1 MSVTAGTALIDVKP
15 SMRSFPGELSRG
27 SVSAGR
33 KAGSQMGKAYGQ
45 SAKQSSAPLLK
56 SLATG
61 FVVTAG
67 ATKTVEY
74 LKNSVDEA
82 SDLQQSVGGVG
93 AVFKKD
99 VAQIEKSSRAASQA
113 LGLSRNEYNELAS
126 TLGSTLKNKG
136 IKAFTADTQKLI
148 GVGADLSAQFGGSTQ
163 DAVNALS
170 SAMRGEMD
178 PIERYG
184 VTLNQASLEAEAY
197 SSGIVKRT
205 KDTAGIKAAQN
216 KAIVAQRDYN
226 SAVKEHGKNS
236 DEAMSAESRMIAAQS
251 RLGKLMEGKKV
262 QLTDQQKAQAAL
274 SLITKQSADAQ
285 GAFGREADTLAG
297 KRARLS
303 ASWTNLSATL
313 GTHLL
318 PLLTKGTGFLNDFFA
333 EMESGEG
340 AGGELVTFF
349 KSLGSPE
356 NKKAFEDIGTSVK
369 SLFSGLASGTKGE
382 GPQLTG
388 VLNGAATAVR
398 FLAEHVDTL
407 VNYAPA
413 FLGLLAGYKLLQGAN
428 NLLGRQSAIGMG
440 LQVTSTLSLAASN
453 RALAASQKAVAVS
466 TGQATAAEKVGLL
479 TRIRTRVATIASTI
493 AEMAATAA
501 KKAGAIATRVLN
513 AVMRMNPLG
522 IVITALTALGV
533 GLVIAYKKSDTFR
546 RIVDGAFS
554 KVRAVASSVV
564 GWFRTTAWPWLS
576 TFFTGVGTKARAL
589 YTRYIG
595 PAFSKIGSASRS
607 VFGWIRNT
615 GWPWMRSALGFI
627 GSAVRTLWS
636 KAIKP
641 YFGFFLGIYKRVFG
655 WLKNTGAPWA
665 MGALRAIGGGAKT
678 LWTKWISP
686 YFSRVR
692 SGAGKL
698 VDAFRS
704 AKNGIGKAW
713 GGLKDAVSKPIITAL
728 GWVNRYFI
736 GPINSMLSKVGAS
749 FSVPKINV
757 GGQGQKGY
765 QEQSTRQRSGDAK
778 FNTGGTVK
786 GRSPHKRADNIRAWL
801 TAGEFVQP
809 VDTVRH
815 YGSAAMEAVRQ
826 RKADIVPRY
835 ATGGLVYQRM
845 ASWLKKSV
853 PGAVITSTNGG
864 GHAKNSYHYQNKAID
879 IGGPPDIMRAAASAI
894 QKSFGTK
901 ILELI
906 HNPGYSVK
914 NGKRVS
920 PGFWGGGTWA
930 GHANH
935 VHWAMNALTGGAS
948 LGGGMLTGLAK
959 KVLDQGKGALDA
971 LLTKAPKGMWGS
983 AMVGVGKKM
992 TQSIYDKVIGSLEVS
1007 GDTSAPGGGVERWR
1021 SLVVKALGMV
1031 GQPTS
1036 LANVTLRRMM
1046 QESGG
1051 NARAINNW
1059 DSNAKAG
1066 TPSKGLM
1073 QVIGPTFRAYAMK
1086 GFSSNVYD
1094 PLSNIL
1100 ASMRYAI
1107 SRYGSLAKAYN
1118 KPGGYTSGTHNA
1130 SPGPHWVGE
1139 HGREIVWFRGGE
1151 RVTSNTRSQQI
1162 ASRPAG
1168 PQRIYGELKLRD
1180 GRAYIEGIAEDV
1192 FTDMNDGAL
1201 ALAGM
1206 GRG

>member
-15 SMRSFPGELSRG
+15 SMRTFPGELSRG
-27 SVSAGR
+27 SVTAGR

-74 LKNSVDEA
+74 LKDSVDEA
-82 SDLQQSVGGVG
+82 SQLQQSVGGVQ

-99 VAQIEKSSRAASQA
+99 AAQIEKSSKAASQA

-136 IKAFTADTQKLI
+136 IKSFTADTQELI
-148 GVGADLSAQFGGSTQ
+148 SVGSDLSAQFGGSTS
-163 DAVNALS
+163 DAVAALS

-184 VTLNQASLEAEAY
+184 VTMNQAALEAEAY
-197 SSGIVKRT
+197 ASGIVKRT

-216 KAIVAQRDYN
+216 NAILAQRKYN
-226 SAVKEHGKNS
+226 VAVKEHGKNS
-236 DEAMSAESRMIAAQS
+236 DEAMSAEARMIRTQTA
-251 RLGKLMEGKKV
+251 LKKVMDGKKV

-274 SLITKQSADAQ
+274 SLITKQTSDAQ
-285 GAFGREADTLAG
+285 GAFGRESETLAG
-297 KRARLS
+297 KQARLG
-303 ASWTNLSATL
+303 ASWTNLKSTL

-333 EMESGEG
+333 QMESGEG
-340 AGGELVTFF
+340 AGGKLVDFV

-356 NKKAFEDIGTSVK
+356 NKKAFDGLTSSAK
-369 SLFSGLASGTKGE
+369 SLFSGLASGANGE

-388 VLNGAATAVR
+388 VLNGVSTAVR

-407 VNYAPA
+407 VEYAPT
-413 FLGLLAGYKLLQGAN
+413 FLGLLAGYKILQGAN

-440 LQVTSTLSLAASN
+440 MQVSATLSLAASN

-466 TGQATAAEKVGLL
+466 QGQANAAEKVGLL

-493 AEMAATAA
+493 AEKAATVA

-513 AVMRMNPLG
+513 AVMRMNPIGL
-522 IVITALTALGV
+522 VVTALTALGV

-546 RIVDGAFS
+546 RIVDGAFT
-554 KVRAVASSVV
+554 KVKAVAS
-564 GWFRTTAWPWLS
+564 
-576 TFFTGVGTKARAL
+576 
-589 YTRYIG
+589 
-595 PAFSKIGSASRS
+595 S

-615 GWPWMRSALGFI
+615 GMPWVRTALGVI
-627 GSAVRTLWS
+627 GGAVRTLWS
-636 KAIKP
+636 KVMKP
-641 YFGFFLGIYKRVFG
+641 YFGFFLGIYKSVFG
-655 WLKNTGAPWA
+655 WLKNTGVPWVS
-665 MGALRAIGGGAKT
+665 GALRAIGSGAKT

-686 YFSRVR
+686 YFQRVR

-704 AKNGIGKAW
+704 AKAGIGKAW
-713 GGLKDAVSKPIITAL
+713 GGLKDTISKPIFAAL

-736 GPINSMLSKVGAS
+736 GPINTMLSKVGAS
-749 FSVPKINV
+749 FSIPKINV

-765 QEQSTRQRSGDAK
+765 AEQATRQRSGDAR
-778 FNTGGTVK
+778 FNTGGPVH

-815 YGSAAMEAVRQ
+815 YGAAAMEAVRQ
-826 RKADIVPRY
+826 RKADIVPRF
-835 ATGGLVYQRM
+835 ATGGLVYQQM

-853 PGAVITSTNGG
+853 PGAVVTSTNGG
-864 GHAKNSYHYQNKAID
+864 GHSANSWHYKNKAID
-879 IGGPPDIMRAAASAI
+879 IGGSPAIMRAAASAI
-894 QKSFGTK
+894 QRSFGSK

-906 HNPGYSVK
+906 HNPGYSIK
-914 NGKRVS
+914 NGKRV
-920 PGFWGGGTWA
+920 PAGFWGGGTWA
-930 GHANH
+930 NHGNH

-948 LGGGMLTGLAK
+948 LGGGLLTGLAK
-959 KVLDQGKGALDA
+959 KVLDKGKGALDA
-971 LLTKAPKGMWGS
+971 LLGKAPKGMWS
-983 AMVGVGKKM
+983 QAMVGVGRKM
-992 TQSIYDKVIGSLEVS
+992 TQGIYDKLMATLEVS
-1007 GDTSAPGGGVERWR
+1007 GDASAPGGGVERWR

-1051 NARAINNW
+1051 NPKAINNW
-1059 DSNAKAG
+1059 DINAKNG
-1066 TPSKGLM
+1066 DPSKGLM
-1073 QVIGPTFRAYAMK
+1073 QVIGSTFRSYAMK
-1086 GFSSNVYD
+1086 GYRSDIYD

-1107 SRYGSLAKAYN
+1107 SRYGSLSTAYN
-1118 KPGGYTSGTHNA
+1118 QAGGYTSGTHGA
-1130 SPGPHWVGE
+1130 SAGPHWVGE
-1139 HGREIVWFRGGE
+1139 HGRELVWFRGGE
-1151 RVTSNTRSQQI
+1151 RVTSAQRSRQI
-1162 ASRPAG
+1162 TSAPRGPVEMRGRLTIDPAG
-1168 PQRIYGELKLRD
+1168 I
-1180 GRAYIEGIAEDV
+1180 AWFEGVAEDV
-1192 FTDMNDGAL
+1192 FNDLQDGAA

-1206 GRG
+1206 GRS